1 MVLPM
6 KELPPEDSFEFRKG
20 AGDVLV
26 IACGA
31 LARELIALVETNGW
45 RHVDIQCL
53 PAIWHNTPEKIP
65 EGVRDAIHKARGT
78 GRYREVFVAYG
89 DCGTGGL
96 LDKVIEAEGVQR
108 IDGPHC
114 YSFFSGNEAW
124 KTHEDEITAFYLT
137 DYLAR
142 HFETLV
148 WKGFGLDRHPE
159 LKDMMFANYTKVVYL
174 AQTEDARLQ
183 ELARQAADMLGLDYE
198 YRFTGYGDLATSLDK
213 RA

>member
-1 MVLPM
+1 MNDIAPQQHY
-6 KELPPEDSFEFRKG
+6 EFRKG
-20 AGDVLV
+20 AGNVLV

-31 LARELIALVETNGW
+31 LAREMIALIEINNW
-45 RHVDIQCL
+45 RQLDIQCL

-65 EGVRDAIHKARGT
+65 AGVRDAIASARAT
-78 GRYREVFVAYG
+78 GRYRQIFVAYG

-96 LDKVIEAEGVQR
+96 LDKVIEAEGVER

-124 KTHEDEITAFYLT
+124 KGHEDEITAFYLT

-142 HFETLV
+142 HFDALV

-159 LKDMMFANYTKVVYL
+159 LRDMMFGNYTKVVYL
-174 AQTEDARLQ
+174 AQTEDHQLQ
-183 ELARQAADMLGLDYE
+183 QLARAAAEQLDLDYE
-198 YRFTGYGDLATSLDK
+198 YRFTGYGDLATALQQL
-213 RA
+213 A

>member
-45 RHVDIQCL
+45 RHLDIQCL